1 MSAARKDV
9 FDMAVFRVERTR
21 DYTVMSNHHLKDK
34 ALTLKA
40 KGLLSMMLSLPDDWD
55 YTTRGLA
62 SICREGV
69 DAIGKALKE
78 LENAGYMERRQLR
91 GKDGRITD
99 TEYTIYE
106 QPRKAPGMPFP
117 DMDLPD
123 TEKPDLVH
131 PDTEKPAQLNT
142 KETNIPKKSS
152 TYEANPYQSYPENR
166 KPEAGAPAD
175 PMDAIDAYR
184 EIIKGNI
191 SYDVLQQ
198 KCDLERLDEIVGIML
213 DTVCSRKKKIR
224 ISSEDMPAEAVKS
237 RLLALDDS
245 HIEYVLECLDK
256 STTDIRNIRSYI
268 LTALYQA
275 PTTISSY
282 YSALVNHDMYGSGP
296 PGR

>member
-1 MSAARKDV
+1 
-9 FDMAVFRVERTR
+9 MAVFRVERTR
-21 DYTVMSNHHLKDK
+21 DYTVMSNHHLKNR
-34 ALTLKA
+34 ALSLKA
-40 KGLLSMMLSLPDDWD
+40 KGLLSVMLSLPDDWD

-106 QPRKAPGMPFP
+106 QPRKPPGTPLP
-117 DMDLPD
+117 DTDSPD
-123 TEKPDLVH
+123 TEKPYLDNPDMEK
-131 PDTEKPAQLNT
+131 PDTENPAQLNT
-142 KETNIPKKSS
+142 KGTNLPKKSN
-152 TYEANPYQSYPENR
+152 TYGANTYQSNPADR
-166 KPEAGAPAD
+166 KPEADAPAD
-175 PMDAIDAYR
+175 SMDATDAYR
-184 EIIKGNI
+184 EIIKENI
-191 SYDVLQQ
+191 SYDVLRQR
-198 KCDLERLDEIVGIML
+198 CDPERLDEIVGILL
-213 DTVCSRKKKIR
+213 DTVCSRKKEIR
-224 ISSEDMPAEAVKS
+224 IAGENISAETVKS
-237 RLLALDDS
+237 RLLKLDDS

-256 STTDIRNIRSYI
+256 NTTDVRNIRSYI

>member
-1 MSAARKDV
+1 
-9 FDMAVFRVERTR
+9 MAVFRVERTR
-21 DYTVMSNHHLKDK
+21 DYTVMSNHHLKNR
-34 ALTLKA
+34 ALSLKA

-78 LENAGYMERRQLR
+78 LESAGYMERRQLR

-106 QPRKAPGMPFP
+106 QPRKPPGTPFP
-117 DMDLPD
+117 DTDSPD
-123 TEKPDLVH
+123 TEK

-142 KETNIPKKSS
+142 KETNIPKKSNTYGAS
-152 TYEANPYQSYPENR
+152 TYQSNPADR
-166 KPEAGAPAD
+166 KPEADVPAD
-175 PMDAIDAYR
+175 SMDAADAYR
-184 EIIKGNI
+184 EIIKENI
-191 SYDVLQQ
+191 SYDVLRQR
-198 KCDLERLDEIVGIML
+198 CDPVRLDEIVGILL
-213 DTVCSRKKKIR
+213 DTVCSRKKEIR
-224 ISSEDMPAEAVKS
+224 IAGENMSAEAVKS
-237 RLLALDDS
+237 RLLKLDDS

-256 STTDIRNIRSYI
+256 NTTDVRNIRSYI

>member
-1 MSAARKDV
+1 
-9 FDMAVFRVERTR
+9 MAVFRVERTR
-21 DYTVMSNHHLKDK
+21 DYTVMSNHHLKNR
-34 ALTLKA
+34 ALSLKA

-78 LENAGYMERRQLR
+78 LESAGYMERRQLR

-106 QPRKAPGMPFP
+106 QPRKPPGTPFP
-117 DMDLPD
+117 DTDSPD
-123 TEKPDLVH
+123 TEK

-142 KETNIPKKSS
+142 KETNIPKKSNTYGAS
-152 TYEANPYQSYPENR
+152 TYQSNPADR
-166 KPEAGAPAD
+166 KPEADVPAD
-175 PMDAIDAYR
+175 SMDAADAYR
-184 EIIKGNI
+184 EIIKENI
-191 SYDVLQQ
+191 SYDVLRQR
-198 KCDLERLDEIVGIML
+198 CDPVRLDEIVGILL
-213 DTVCSRKKKIR
+213 DTVCSRKKEIR
-224 ISSEDMPAEAVKS
+224 IAGENMSAEAVKS
-237 RLLALDDS
+237 RLLKLDDS

-256 STTDIRNIRSYI
+256 NTTGVRNIRSYI

-282 YSALVNHDMYGSGP
+282 YSALVNHDMYESGP

>member
-1 MSAARKDV
+1 
-9 FDMAVFRVERTR
+9 MAVFRVERTR
-21 DYTVMSNHHLKDK
+21 DYTVMSNHHLKNR
-34 ALTLKA
+34 ALSLKA

-78 LENAGYMERRQLR
+78 LESAGYMERRQLR

-106 QPRKAPGMPFP
+106 QPRKPPGTPFP
-117 DMDLPD
+117 DTDSPD
-123 TEKPDLVH
+123 MEK

-142 KETNIPKKSS
+142 KETNIPKKSNTYGAS
-152 TYEANPYQSYPENR
+152 TYQSNPADR
-166 KPEAGAPAD
+166 KPEADVPAD
-175 PMDAIDAYR
+175 SMDAADAYR
-184 EIIKGNI
+184 EIIKENI
-191 SYDVLQQ
+191 SYDVLRQR
-198 KCDLERLDEIVGIML
+198 CDPVRLDEIVGILL
-213 DTVCSRKKKIR
+213 DTVCSRKKEIR
-224 ISSEDMPAEAVKS
+224 IAGENMSAEAVKS
-237 RLLALDDS
+237 RLLKLDDS

-256 STTDIRNIRSYI
+256 NTTGVRNIRSYI

-282 YSALVNHDMYGSGP
+282 YSALVNHDMYESGP

>member
-1 MSAARKDV
+1 
-9 FDMAVFRVERTR
+9 MAVFRVERTR
-21 DYTVMSNHHLKDK
+21 DYTVMSNHHLKDR

-106 QPRKAPGMPFP
+106 QPRKPPGTPFP
-117 DMDLPD
+117 DTDSPD
-123 TEKPDLVH
+123 TEKPYLDKPDMEK

-142 KETNIPKKSS
+142 KGTNVPKKSN
-152 TYEANPYQSYPENR
+152 TYGVNPYQSNPSCS
-166 KPEAGAPAD
+166 AD
-175 PMDAIDAYR
+175 VATVNLIDAMDAYR
-184 EIIKGNI
+184 EIIRGNI
-191 SYDVLQQ
+191 SYDVLRQR
-198 KCDLERLDEIVGIML
+198 CDPERLDEIVAILL
-213 DTVCSRKKKIR
+213 DTVCSQKKEIW
-224 ISSEDMPAEAVKS
+224 IAGEDMPAETVKS
-237 RLLALDDS
+237 RLLKLDDS
-245 HIEYVLECLDK
+245 HIEYVLDCLDK
-256 STTDIRNIRSYI
+256 NTTDIRNIRSYI

-275 PTTISSY
+275 PTTISNY

>member
-1 MSAARKDV
+1 
-9 FDMAVFRVERTR
+9 MAVFRVERTR
-21 DYTVMSNHHLKDK
+21 DYTVMSNHHLKNR
-34 ALTLKA
+34 ALSLKA

-78 LENAGYMERRQLR
+78 LESAGYMERRQLR

-106 QPRKAPGMPFP
+106 QPRKPPGTPFP
-117 DMDLPD
+117 DTDSPD
-123 TEKPDLVH
+123 TEK

-142 KETNIPKKSS
+142 KETNIPKKSNTYGAS
-152 TYEANPYQSYPENR
+152 TYQSNPADR
-166 KPEAGAPAD
+166 KPEADVPAD
-175 PMDAIDAYR
+175 SMDAADAYR
-184 EIIKGNI
+184 EIIKENI
-191 SYDVLQQ
+191 SYDVLRQR
-198 KCDLERLDEIVGIML
+198 CDPVRLDEIVGILL
-213 DTVCSRKKKIR
+213 DTVCSRKKEIR
-224 ISSEDMPAEAVKS
+224 IAGENMSAEAVKS
-237 RLLALDDS
+237 RLLKLDDS

-256 STTDIRNIRSYI
+256 NTTDVRNIRSYI

-282 YSALVNHDMYGSGP
+282 YSALVNHDMYESGP